1 MGRWSNRGLTL
12 GILVITFLGT
22 SAVKAAPPPPTSS
35 APSPRAAVTALLSVA
50 TDGTHGN
57 ADSFAPEL
65 SADGSTVAFVS
76 LATNLA
82 APEPAQVASV
92 FVRDP
97 RTGRTERV
105 SDGVDGL
112 AADGDSRNPS
122 LSGDG
127 LVVAFESAASNL
139 VGGDTN
145 GTSDVFVH
153 DRVSG
158 RTTRVS
164 VDSGG
169 AQADG
174 PSGLDSA
181 PALSADGQIV
191 AFASRAGNLVTP
203 GTDVPDREDVFVY
216 DRARKETNRV
226 SVGPGGVQPSGD
238 SYSPA
243 LSADGRYVAFA
254 SEATNLVR
262 GDTNGATDI
271 FVHDRETGRT
281 TRVTVASDGTQV
293 NGDSFTPSISGDG
306 RFVAFTTDAGN
317 VVAGDD
323 NRASDVFVHDG
334 QTGRTVLVSVA
345 SHGHPSAR
353 GSFAPCLSA
362 DGRTVAFVTDGPLVA
377 DDTNNSEDVY
387 VADLAT
393 GGLRRVSVASDG
405 TEGDGPSLG
414 PALSGDGTAVA
425 FESLASNLVVADSNA
440 AEDVFWRR

>member
-1 MGRWSNRGLTL
+1 M
-12 GILVITFLGT
+12 
-22 SAVKAAPPPPTSS
+22 
-35 APSPRAAVTALLSVA
+35 TALLSVA

-105 SDGVDGL
+105 SDGVDG

-169 AQADG
+169 AQG
-174 PSGLDSA
+174 NEGSFTPS
-181 PALSADGQIV
+181 I
-191 AFASRAGNLVTP
+191 
-203 GTDVPDREDVFVY
+203 
-216 DRARKETNRV
+216 
-226 SVGPGGVQPSGD
+226 
-238 SYSPA
+238 
-243 LSADGRYVAFA
+243 SADGRYVAFA

>member
-169 AQADG
+169 AQG
-174 PSGLDSA
+174 NEGSFTPSI
-181 PALSADGQIV
+181 SADGRYV
-191 AFASRAGNLVTP
+191 AFASEATGLVPGDHNRA
-203 GTDVPDREDVFVY
+203 EDVFVH
-216 DRARKETNRV
+216 DRKTGRTTV
-226 SVGPGGVQPSGD
+226 MSVASDGQPGNGA
-238 SYSPA
+238 SYSPSI
-243 LSADGRYVAFA
+243 SADGRYVAFA

-353 GSFAPCLSA
+353 GNFAPCLSA

>member
-112 AADGDSRNPS
+112 AADGDSRNPT

-169 AQADG
+169 AQG
-174 PSGLDSA
+174 NEGSFTPSI
-181 PALSADGQIV
+181 SADGRYV
-191 AFASRAGNLVTP
+191 AFASEATGLVPGDHNRA
-203 GTDVPDREDVFVY
+203 EDVFVH
-216 DRARKETNRV
+216 DRKTGRTTV
-226 SVGPGGVQPSGD
+226 MSVASDGQPGNGA
-238 SYSPA
+238 SYSPSI
-243 LSADGRYVAFA
+243 SADGRYVAFA

-271 FVHDRETGRT
+271 FVHDRGTGRT
-281 TRVTVASDGTQV
+281 SRVSVASDGAQLG
-293 NGDSFTPSISGDG
+293 GDAFTPSISGDG

>member
-105 SDGVDGL
+105 SDGVDG

-145 GTSDVFVH
+145 GTSD
-153 DRVSG
+153 
-158 RTTRVS
+158 
-164 VDSGG
+164 
-169 AQADG
+169 
-174 PSGLDSA
+174 
-181 PALSADGQIV
+181 
-191 AFASRAGNLVTP
+191 
-203 GTDVPDREDVFVY
+203 
-216 DRARKETNRV
+216 
-226 SVGPGGVQPSGD
+226 
-238 SYSPA
+238 
-243 LSADGRYVAFA
+243 
-254 SEATNLVR
+254 
-262 GDTNGATDI
+262 
-271 FVHDRETGRT
+271 
-281 TRVTVASDGTQV
+281 
-293 NGDSFTPSISGDG
+293 
-306 RFVAFTTDAGN
+306 
-317 VVAGDD
+317 
-323 NRASDVFVHDG
+323 
-334 QTGRTVLVSVA
+334 
-345 SHGHPSAR
+345 
-353 GSFAPCLSA
+353 
-362 DGRTVAFVTDGPLVA
+362 
-377 DDTNNSEDVY
+377 
-387 VADLAT
+387 
-393 GGLRRVSVASDG
+393 
-405 TEGDGPSLG
+405 
-414 PALSGDGTAVA
+414 
-425 FESLASNLVVADSNA
+425 
-440 AEDVFWRR
+440 